1 MRAQGP
7 RRGQCG
13 QSPGRVG
20 GGEGNKLREIS
31 RGRCWEMLWDVSF
44 TPMGDVHPRRHSGT
58 ESFWA
63 AISEALRKEG
73 IVPGNTAP
81 QAGSRCYWPST
92 TCLGHHQVTQHHPL
106 PLLRGLSS
114 QAHLVLYIRFL
125 GTCVSESVGQVVPS
139 ADSGLTQPY
148 WSGPEDARISRKFS
162 DPSPL
167 KDDSAWIWGG
177 SVEPGLGP
185 TVLCS
190 VSKHQ
195 PKASLEGAKRE
206 VWATSCS

>member
-1 MRAQGP
+1 M
-7 RRGQCG
+7 
-13 QSPGRVG
+13 SPWTDS
-20 GGEGNKLREIS
+20 L
-31 RGRCWEMLWDVSF
+31 
-44 TPMGDVHPRRHSGT
+44 T

-63 AISEALRKEG
+63 GISEALRKEG
-73 IVPGNTAP
+73 MVPGNTAP
-81 QAGSRCYWPST
+81 QAGSRCYRPST
-92 TCLGHHQVTQHHPL
+92 TCLGHHQVTQPHPL

-139 ADSGLTQPY
+139 ADSGPTQPY
-148 WSGPEDARISRKFS
+148 WSGPEDARISRQFL

-185 TVLCS
+185 TVRCS

-195 PKASLEGAKRE
+195 PKASLECTKRE

>member
-1 MRAQGP
+1 M
-7 RRGQCG
+7 
-13 QSPGRVG
+13 SPWTDS
-20 GGEGNKLREIS
+20 L
-31 RGRCWEMLWDVSF
+31 
-44 TPMGDVHPRRHSGT
+44 T

-63 AISEALRKEG
+63 GISEALRKEG

-81 QAGSRCYWPST
+81 QAESRCYRPST
-92 TCLGHHQVTQHHPL
+92 TCLGHHQVTQPHPL

-148 WSGPEDARISRKFS
+148 WSGPEDARISRKFL

-185 TVLCS
+185 TVRCS

-195 PKASLEGAKRE
+195 PKASLECTKRE
-206 VWATSCS
+206 VWGTSCS